1 MVDVFQLSH
10 ESDKKRCHYHIN
22 TGKRSK
28 NFIMHSLPHH
38 TSQPPSMEDQN
49 QCKTSDQQLQNL
61 NLPKVL
67 LHGPPGFSSVLQPP
81 YSEKFHLLNHS
92 SLPLHQFA
100 ATHPHHCATVA
111 AVLCD
116 GGYPLTVDMLSL
128 LPSLRLVVTASA
140 GTDHVDLDECR
151 RRGIQVAG
159 AGNLFSEDVADLAVA
174 LLIDVVMKISAADR
188 SLRKRHVD
196 SRAITY
202 ASKVR
207 DFVLFVESSS
217 PRSLN
222 FCLISQILFNFV

>member
-1 MVDVFQLSH
+1 
-10 ESDKKRCHYHIN
+10 
-22 TGKRSK
+22 
-28 NFIMHSLPHH
+28 MHSLPHH

>member
-1 MVDVFQLSH
+1 M
-10 ESDKKRCHYHIN
+10 Y
-22 TGKRSK
+22 
-28 NFIMHSLPHH
+28 SLPHH

-49 QCKTSDQQLQNL
+49 QCTANDQQMQNL

-81 YSEKFHLLNHS
+81 YSQNFHLLNHS

-100 ATHPHHCATVA
+100 ATHSQHCATVA

-116 GGYPLTVDMLSL
+116 GGYPLTADMLSL
-128 LPSLRLVVTASA
+128 FPSLRLVITTSA

-188 SLRKRHVD
+188 SLRKRQVY
-196 SRAITY
+196 SRAITL

-207 DFVLFVESSS
+207 DFVL
-217 PRSLN
+217 
-222 FCLISQILFNFV
+222 LI